1 MVKCERTFPAP
12 ASLAAEKRKGER
24 GNYREPD
31 VVQRLRNDFHDKCYI
46 CETPDLQDP
55 QVEHLIPHKGDLDLK
70 FDWNNLFWSCAHCNS
85 VKNQEKYTGKII
97 DCCKVDP
104 EQHLRC
110 QYSNNQIDVQ
120 PMDAEESSK
129 MTAELIMETFN
140 LRNTG
145 MRIVASEQRLKSLQ
159 REMNIFFNEL
169 TRYEHEKTAFNKRRV
184 VAKLRRSSAYA
195 AFKRSYIRGKQCY
208 TELQE
213 YV

>member
-31 VVQRLRNDFHDKCYI
+31 VVQRLRNDFHDKSYI

-104 EQHLRC
+104 EQ
-110 QYSNNQIDVQ
+110 
-120 PMDAEESSK
+120 
-129 MTAELIMETFN
+129 
-140 LRNTG
+140 
-145 MRIVASEQRLKSLQ
+145 RLKSLQ

-195 AFKRSYIRGKQCY
+195 TFKRSYIRGKQCY